1 MTESHSCCTS
11 TMWFYYSISSQRCC
25 IISSHGQ
32 QQYSGR
38 LVLKWCLVGAM
49 VVLLHIVY
57 STALV
62 QGSSRFNMLC
72 IQKCSSTPSMI
83 VTSYCCLRISLKQSC
98 RPSQTSDTNNTF
110 LPTELLLV
118 GHFPLFLIILFKHQ
132 WWLCVENPCS
142 LWNTLTGLSGTN
154 CHSTYKVT

>member
-1 MTESHSCCTS
+1 
-11 TMWFYYSISSQRCC
+11 
-25 IISSHGQ
+25 
-32 QQYSGR
+32 
-38 LVLKWCLVGAM
+38 M

-62 QGSSRFNMLC
+62 QGSSRFNMC

-83 VTSYCCLRISLKQSC
+83 VTSYCCLHISLKQSC

-118 GHFPLFLIILFKHQ
+118 GHFPFSPYSLNTSDGYVWKIPVVYEILSQVCPVPTAIPHTKSLKNLSSPLLI
-132 WWLCVENPCS
+132 
-142 LWNTLTGLSGTN
+142 
-154 CHSTYKVT
+154 

>member
-1 MTESHSCCTS
+1 
-11 TMWFYYSISSQRCC
+11 MWFYYSISSQRCC

-49 VVLLHIVY
+49 VVLLHIVC

-62 QGSSRFNMLC
+62 QGSSRFNMC

-83 VTSYCCLRISLKQSC
+83 VTSYCCLRISSKQSC

-118 GHFPLFLIILFKHQ
+118 GHFPFSWSYSLNTSDGYVWKIPVVYEILSQVCPVPTTIPHTKSLKKLSSPLLI
-132 WWLCVENPCS
+132 
-142 LWNTLTGLSGTN
+142 
-154 CHSTYKVT
+154 